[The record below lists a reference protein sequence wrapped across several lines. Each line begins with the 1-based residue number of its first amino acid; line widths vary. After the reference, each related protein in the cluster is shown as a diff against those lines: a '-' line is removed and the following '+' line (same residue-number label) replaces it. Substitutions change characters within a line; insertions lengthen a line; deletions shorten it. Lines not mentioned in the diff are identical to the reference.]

1 MKVDNEQENAYM
13 DTENFGKDSWPACKK
28 WRYHRMDLWSL
39 QPGGEDQGYQYL
51 TVQIFTDPVKWCRA
65 EVIYMLLLKK
75 HTPICLTRTL
85 WKKFEQSAKSRD
97 LAARFY
103 LEQIDV
109 TKDHLTCR

>member
-28 WRYHRMDLWSL
+28 WNIIGWDLWSL
-39 QPGGEDQGYQYL
+39 QPGSEDQGYQYL

-65 EVIYMLLLKK
+65 EVILYAAKKAYPNMSDEDFMKNLNNLLSLE
-75 HTPICLTRTL
+75 TWPQDFI
-85 WKKFEQSAKSRD
+85 
-97 LAARFY
+97 
-103 LEQIDV
+103 EQIDV